1 MKRVFLGIKKG
12 GKSNL
17 GSLKKRGFF
26 IGQEIT
32 VTEKGKSAKY
42 TKEDVKGKKFTLKD
56 SQILY

>member
-1 MKRVFLGIKKG
+1 MKRAFL
-12 GKSNL
+12 
-17 GSLKKRGFF
+17 LKKADQTDVVTLKKQSTFV
-26 IGQEIT
+26 GQEIT

>member
-1 MKRVFLGIKKG
+1 MKRVFL
-12 GKSNL
+12 
-17 GSLKKRGFF
+17 LKKADQTDVDALKKQASF

>member
-1 MKRVFLGIKKG
+1 MKRVFL
-12 GKSNL
+12 
-17 GSLKKRGFF
+17 LKKADQTDVDTLKKQTTF

>member
-1 MKRVFLGIKKG
+1 MKRVFL
-12 GKSNL
+12 
-17 GSLKKRGFF
+17 LKKATQTDVDALKKQSTF

>member
-1 MKRVFLGIKKG
+1 MKRAFLLKEAT
-12 GKSNL
+12 KSDIDT
-17 GSLKKRGFF
+17 LKKQSTFV
-26 IGQEIT
+26 GQEIT

>member
-1 MKRVFLGIKKG
+1 MKRAFL
-12 GKSNL
+12 
-17 GSLKKRGFF
+17 LKKADQTDVDTLKKQASF

>member
-1 MKRVFLGIKKG
+1 MKRAFL
-12 GKSNL
+12 
-17 GSLKKRGFF
+17 LKKADQTDVDALKKQSTF

-32 VTEKGKSAKY
+32 VSDKGKSAKY

>member
-1 MKRVFLGIKKG
+1 MKKVLI
-12 GKSNL
+12 
-17 GSLKKRGFF
+17 LKKEATKSDIDALKKQNTF

>member
-1 MKRVFLGIKKG
+1 MKKVLI
-12 GKSNL
+12 
-17 GSLKKRGFF
+17 LKKEATKSDVDTLKKQSTFV
-26 IGQEIT
+26 GQEIT

>member
-1 MKRVFLGIKKG
+1 MKRAFL
-12 GKSNL
+12 
-17 GSLKKRGFF
+17 LKKADQTDVDTLKKQSTFV
-26 IGQEIT
+26 GQEIT

>member
-1 MKRVFLGIKKG
+1 MKRAFL
-12 GKSNL
+12 
-17 GSLKKRGFF
+17 LKKADQTDVDTLKKQTTF